1 MKNYCIS
8 VDITMSKTLEVEAE
22 SEQQAKNIVCGKFKA
37 NPYDLAYGFT
47 SYVNH
52 EITDVEEITED

>member
-1 MKNYCIS
+1 MKYCVS
-8 VDITMSKTLEVEAE
+8 VDITMSKSFEIEAE
-22 SEQQAKNIVCGKFKA
+22 SEQQAKNILCSKFKA

-52 EITDVEEITED
+52 EITDVEEIMED

>member
-1 MKNYCIS
+1 MKKYYIS
-8 VDITMSKTLEVEAE
+8 VDITMSKIFEIEAE
-22 SEQQAKNIVCGKFKA
+22 NEQQAKNIVCDKFKA

-52 EITDVEEITED
+52 EITDVEEIMED

>member
-8 VDITMSKTLEVEAE
+8 VDITMSKTFEIEAE
-22 SEQQAKNIVCGKFKA
+22 SEQQAKNILCAKFKA
-37 NPYDLAYGFT
+37 NPYDLAHGFT

>member
-1 MKNYCIS
+1 MKYYVS
-8 VDITMSKTLEVEAE
+8 VDITMSKSFEIEAE
-22 SEQQAKNIVCGKFKA
+22 SEQQAKNILCAKFKA

-52 EITDVEEITED
+52 EITDVEEIIDA

>member
-1 MKNYCIS
+1 MKKYCIS
-8 VDITMSKTLEVEAE
+8 VDITMSKTFEVEAE
-22 SEQQAKNIVCGKFKA
+22 SEQQAKNIFCDKFKT

-52 EITDVEEITED
+52 EITDVEELIDA

>member
-1 MKNYCIS
+1 MKYDVS
-8 VDITMSKTLEVEAE
+8 VDITMSKIFEVEAE
-22 SEQQAKNIVCGKFKA
+22 SEQQAKNIICAKFEA
-37 NPYDLAYGFT
+37 NPYDLANGFT

>member
-8 VDITMSKTLEVEAE
+8 VDITMSKTFEIEAE
-22 SEQQAKNIVCGKFKA
+22 NEQQAKNILCDKFKE
-37 NPYDLAYGFT
+37 NPYDLAHGFT

-52 EITDVEEITED
+52 EITDVDELIDA